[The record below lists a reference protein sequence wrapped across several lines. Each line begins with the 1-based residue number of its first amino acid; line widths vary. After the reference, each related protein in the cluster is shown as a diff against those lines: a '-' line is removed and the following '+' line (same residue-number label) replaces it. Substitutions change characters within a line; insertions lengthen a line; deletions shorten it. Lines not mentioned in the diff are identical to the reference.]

1 MPKKKQA
8 NKQKK
13 PKTKQIKTKQIKT
26 KQKQNH
32 GMHHFSN
39 FMCLANRLQVN
50 MLVDM

>member
-8 NKQKK
+8 SKQKK
-13 PKTKQIKTKQIKT
+13 PKTKQIKT

>member
-1 MPKKKQA
+1 MPKKKASKQTKK
-8 NKQKK
+8 NKA
-13 PKTKQIKTKQIKT
+13 KQIKT